1 LLKLLRG
8 ASTGTATLKQV
19 REYSNACS
27 APPLSHFGS
36 GMMGHRALLSAV
48 ALGLCARP
56 VGAFYDGL
64 TSALVETALEDE
76 WPVHYVGVGPL

>member
-1 LLKLLRG
+1 VLEHSDAR
-8 ASTGTATLKQV
+8 
-19 REYSNACS
+19 S

-64 TSALVETALEDE
+64 TSDLVETALEDE
-76 WPVHYVGVGPL
+76 WPVHFVGVGTL